1 MTSALWLQ
9 LKVPIA
15 DKYEFVLGSRQTEK
29 TIVEKFRAEPRL
41 VLDVSSQQPLELT
54 VTRSAVNL
62 LKGIVEVGL
71 LLQYIHT
78 VPTVYI
84 QYVCRYVYM
93 HVLYFLLN
101 STTSA
106 VCHLH
111 RRQCT
116 L

>member
-1 MTSALWLQ
+1 MCALWLQ

-71 LLQYIHT
+71 LLHTYSNYSIHT
-78 VPTVYI
+78 V
-84 QYVCRYVYM
+84 CR
-93 HVLYFLLN
+93 
-101 STTSA
+101 
-106 VCHLH
+106 
-111 RRQCT
+111 
-116 L
+116 